1 MRELTG
7 RDAVD
12 TDAILGPLSSQ
23 GLAELDNT
31 SLGCVVARLLLWVV
45 DDRAGHRS
53 NQDDGSRLVLGHQ
66 GTTNSLGHHEGTGQ
80 VDIDQAA
87 PHLEIVGLG
96 WDVGTVK
103 LLVEVQ
109 RFADLPS

>member
-1 MRELTG
+1 MREITG
-7 RDAVD
+7 RNAVN

-31 SLGCVVARLLLWVV
+31 SLGCVVAGLLLWVV
-45 DDRAGHRS
+45 DNGAGHRG
-53 NQDDGSRLVLGHQ
+53 NQDDGSGLVLGHQ
-66 GTTNSLGHHEGTGQ
+66 GTTNGLGHHEGTGQ

-96 WDVGTVK
+96 WDVGAGK
-103 LLVEVQ
+103 LLVGVQ
-109 RFADLPS
+109 RFAVMIF